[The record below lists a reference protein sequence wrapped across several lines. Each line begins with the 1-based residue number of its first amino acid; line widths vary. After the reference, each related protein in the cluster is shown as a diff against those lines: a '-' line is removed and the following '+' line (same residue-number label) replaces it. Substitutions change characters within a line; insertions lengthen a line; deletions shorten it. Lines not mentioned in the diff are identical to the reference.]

1 MLVYFLLKYGS
12 TGTWVEKNSVLYFK
26 GRTILHGLDIDIQL
40 SGYHQQYSVP
50 MIDAHWAL
58 PSHPGNARFSWSL
71 KIDPVKSSVN
81 PLLMLYR
88 ECQPVADPDT
98 ELCKE

>member
-58 PSHPGNARFSWSL
+58 PSPPWKCPIFLVTKNRPRQILCESSANAISRVPTSGRPRHE
-71 KIDPVKSSVN
+71 IV
-81 PLLMLYR
+81 
-88 ECQPVADPDT
+88 
-98 ELCKE
+98 